1 MEVFLKAV
9 CSGKCCKLSNSC
21 TAVVVLLGFVA
32 DLGACQG
39 KKKENVNSA
48 APDVHF
54 HNLSRYE
61 GILICGF

>member
-9 CSGKCCKLSNSC
+9 CSGKCCKLSNSF
-21 TAVVVLLGFVA
+21 TTGLLPGFLA

-39 KKKENVNSA
+39 RKKENIKSA

-54 HNLSRYE
+54 DNLSRYE